1 MTWALAEILQ
11 ATGGRLLN
19 GPPRQSLRAISTD
32 TRGIEAGDLFVALRG
47 DRFDGHAF
55 LDQAVNAGAAAVLVD
70 DSAAAAGIGDRAA
83 IIAVADTLRALGDL
97 ARHRRLGRSLPLVGI
112 TGSNGKTSTKEML
125 ATILEISHRVLKN
138 QGNFNNLLGVPLT
151 LLKLEASHQAAVI
164 EMGINVPGEMAQL
177 VRMTAPTAGL
187 ITNIQPAHLEGLG
200 SEERVLQEKGLL
212 WRSLG
217 AQGLAA
223 VNLDDPRLA
232 ELSRELT
239 CRRRTYS
246 CVDPKAEVRPAGP
259 IRFAADGSH
268 FDLVIGSETVAIDLA
283 VLGRHQVQNAV
294 AAAAMAHGLGIPAA
308 RIGAGL
314 ARHRPV
320 RQRMATIPLA
330 GGAIL
335 VDDTYNANP
344 RSTMAALQ
352 AVREAADRRPVIA
365 VLGEMRELGVDSLAW
380 HRRVGEYA
388 AGLGLSRL
396 ITCGEA
402 AREIGIGA
410 LAAGLPEAAWRQAQS
425 HAEATALVLSETIQ
439 DTWILV
445 KGSRGAAMEHVVKG
459 IMER

>member
-11 ATGGRLLN
+11 ATGGRLIN
-19 GPPRQSLRAISTD
+19 GPPRQSLRSISTD
-32 TRGIEAGDLFVALRG
+32 TRVIAPGDLFVALHG
-47 DRFDGHAF
+47 ERFDGHDF
-55 LDQAVNAGAAAVLVD
+55 LDQAAHAGAAAVLVD
-70 DSAAAAGIGDRAA
+70 DANAAAALGDRTA
-83 IIAVADTLRALGDL
+83 IIVVADTLRALGDL
-97 ARHRRLGRSLPLVGI
+97 AHHRRLGLSLPLVGI

-125 ATILEISHRVLKN
+125 ATILAISHRVLKN
-138 QGNFNNLLGVPLT
+138 QGNFNNLVGVPLT

-164 EMGINVPGEMAQL
+164 EMGINVLGEMAQL

-200 SEERVLQEKGLL
+200 SEDQVLQEKGLL
-212 WRSLG
+212 WRSLDPK
-217 AQGLAA
+217 GLAA

-239 CRRRTYS
+239 CRCCTYS

-259 IRFAADGSH
+259 IRFTADGAH
-268 FDLVIGSETVAIDLA
+268 FNLAIGSQTVAIELA

-294 AAAAMAHGLGIPAA
+294 AAAAMAHGLGISAA
-308 RIGAGL
+308 QIGAGL

-320 RQRMATIPLA
+320 QQRMATIPLA

-352 AVREAADRRPVIA
+352 AVREAAGGRPVLA
-365 VLGEMRELGVDSLAW
+365 VLGEMRELGADSLAW
-380 HRRVGEYA
+380 HRRVGEYS
-388 AGLGLSRL
+388 AGLGLSHL

-410 LAAGLPEAAWRQAQS
+410 LAAGLPEALWQQAQS
-425 HAEATALVLSETIQ
+425 HEEAVTLVLSELTP
-439 DTWILV
+439 DSWILV

-459 IMER
+459 IVER